1 MTDTDQ
7 KNTDSKEVKKVRP
20 LLLGIFCI
28 FSFIF
33 FGTLALLFLLSVF
46 YSGWI
51 SDVIDQYTHDNY
63 TKMQI
68 LMITLGGLILHATA
82 FTGVLQMWF
91 LKKSGYWL
99 FSISALIIAVYQ
111 LFHHTIPISYTLLY
125 ISLVILFGIFYKKF
139 R

>member
-7 KNTDSKEVKKVRP
+7 KNTDIIEVKTARP

-28 FSFIF
+28 FSFVF
-33 FGTLALLFLLSVF
+33 FGTLSLLFLLSVF

-51 SDVIDQYTHDNY
+51 SDVIDQYTHDSY
-63 TKMQI
+63 SKTQV
-68 LMITLGGLILHATA
+68 LLITLGGFVLHATT
-82 FTGVLQMWF
+82 FTGAVQMWN

-99 FSISALIIAVYQ
+99 FSISILITSGYQ
-111 LFHHTIPISYTLLY
+111 LFRHTIPISYTLLY
-125 ISLVILFGIFYKKF
+125 ISLVILFGLFYGKY